1 MPPRGQTAAARNP
14 RTSRAQRPRPRGGE
28 SLPRVRV
35 GWDRRF
41 KLVLIAAVGLICFIA
56 LKAGVAL
63 LAARAQAAQET
74 RLLSSLERQHS
85 ALVAQEKSLHQR
97 ATIVR
102 DARRLGMVA
111 AGERPFVVVNL
122 GH

>member
-1 MPPRGQTAAARNP
+1 M
-14 RTSRAQRPRPRGGE
+14 
-28 SLPRVRV
+28 
-35 GWDRRF
+35 
-41 KLVLIAAVGLICFIA
+41 IAAVALIGFIGFRAGL
-56 LKAGVAL
+56 AL

-74 RLLSSLERQHS
+74 RLLASLQRRHS
-85 ALVAQEKSLHQR
+85 ALVAQEKSLYQK

-122 GH
+122 PH